1 MGNFFSDLLAYPH
14 PMINHFVIAL
24 LIVSVV
30 LELWGRWKPSIR
42 YTAWV
47 TLVLG
52 TVATIPTVI
61 TGIIAHFPYE
71 ESSAIGAISTHE
83 QLGLATMGIFLALT
97 TWRWRNRRRDNT
109 APASWLYLALAV
121 VGLGVLTVTGMTGG
135 NLVYQLGVGV
145 QQLVK

>member
-1 MGNFFSDLLAYPH
+1 MSNFFADLLAYPH

-24 LIVSVV
+24 LIVSV
-30 LELWGRWKPSIR
+30 LLDLCGRWNPAIR

-52 TVATIPTVI
+52 TLATIPTVI
-61 TGIIAHFPYE
+61 SGVVAHFPYE

-83 QLGLATMGIFLALT
+83 QLGLATTGIFLVLT
-97 TWRWRNRRRDNT
+97 IWRWRTRRRDNT

-121 VGLGVLTVTGMTGG
+121 VGLGVLTITGMTGG